1 MGNYVN
7 LPAGIDDLET
17 EFTSQQYLDVL
28 EDDGT
33 RVGQA
38 ATSEY
43 AIKQFK
49 DYISAGNATFN
60 WNGQSDYAP
69 SSSPVVLQI
78 WNYDTT
84 EWENLA
90 TNDTVNAD
98 TDFTLS
104 SAVADLTNY
113 KSNNITVCRVYQLG
127 P

>member
-49 DYISAGNATFN
+49 DYVASAFATFK

-69 SSSPVVLQI
+69 PLSPVVLQI
-78 WNYDTT
+78 YNYTT
-84 EWENLA
+84 TLWENLA
-90 TNDTVNAD
+90 TNDTADAD
-98 TDFTLS
+98 TDFTVS
-104 SAVADLTNY
+104 QPVADLTDY
-113 KSNNITVCRVYQLG
+113 KRDNITVCRIYQLG

>member
-1 MGNYVN
+1 MGNYAA
-7 LPAGIDDLET
+7 LPAGIDDLEN

-28 EDDGT
+28 DDDGT

-38 ATSEY
+38 ATAEY

-49 DYISAGNATFN
+49 DYISASTATFN

-69 SSSPVVLQI
+69 SSSAVVLQI

-84 EWENLA
+84 EWETL
-90 TNDTVNAD
+90 TSNDTANAD

-104 SAVADLTNY
+104 AGKADLTNY
-113 KSNNITVCRVYQLG
+113 KSDNITVCRVYQLG